1 MPKNTAIDTA
11 ITKNYAKALF
21 VSAKAKN
28 ALDKTAEE
36 LENFAKNFK
45 ADFVRELKNPAI
57 SKKDLVEIMKEN
69 CQKFSLSKILT
80 NFLLVLAENRR
91 LSLFSSIKE
100 EFEAYLREH
109 KNILEIEIITA
120 KKAGEK
126 QLDEIKGLVAK
137 KYPKKTISI
146 ISKIDEKI
154 LGGFEVRIGSQLID
168 ATTKTQLTKLAAI
181 AIAT

>member
-1 MPKNTAIDTA
+1 
-11 ITKNYAKALF
+11 
-21 VSAKAKN
+21 
-28 ALDKTAEE
+28 
-36 LENFAKNFK
+36 
-45 ADFVRELKNPAI
+45 
-57 SKKDLVEIMKEN
+57 
-69 CQKFSLSKILT
+69 
-80 NFLLVLAENRR
+80 LVLAENRR